1 MESDTTIM
9 DQFDQYV
16 EWATTN
22 NTLDLGYD
30 TEAGIAVMH
39 TLGN

>member
-9 DQFDQYV
+9 DQFDKYI
-16 EWATTN
+16 EWATN